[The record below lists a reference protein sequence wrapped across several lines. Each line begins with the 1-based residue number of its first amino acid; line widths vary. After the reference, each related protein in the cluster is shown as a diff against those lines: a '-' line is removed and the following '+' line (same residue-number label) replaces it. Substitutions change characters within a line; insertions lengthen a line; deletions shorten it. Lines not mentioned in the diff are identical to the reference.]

1 MFIIIQLKPSYYN
14 LLARNGAPTLYDFP
28 LQQASACDNIK
39 PIETLCWDRSMSNLP
54 DDVAYTLEKVNRA
67 IEKSPGSINKI
78 PDDDQPY
85 EPDHKVYMKA
95 YDRGGN
101 LLFAYDIFR
110 SEGRWVMRESKG
122 AAARKVQ
129 NDMYLTTKYVFQEAL
144 ADEMLQVLKICEN
157 RLEEYEIE
165 EWWVQSFSPHA
176 TTREMG
182 TAEQKRAHRIEKR
195 FAKMEVREGLSDEWK
210 EKGRLSL
217 LKYLVLYA
225 QTSGEGH
232 SRCACCPEKAR
243 AICNGCKIAK
253 FCSQKCLA
261 KTWKSHK
268 QVCHL
273 LSGQTQDYNVS
284 LHTTSLRPLLKI
296 GGGMLGID
304 FDVF

>member
-1 MFIIIQLKPSYYN
+1 
-14 LLARNGAPTLYDFP
+14 
-28 LQQASACDNIK
+28 
-39 PIETLCWDRSMSNLP
+39 MSNLP

-85 EPDHKVYMKA
+85 EPDHRVYMKA
-95 YDRGGN
+95 YDRGEN

-110 SEGRWVMRESKG
+110 SEGHWVMRESKG
-122 AAARKVQ
+122 VEARKVQ

-144 ADEMLQVLKICEN
+144 AEEMLQVLKICEN

-165 EWWVQSFSPHA
+165 EWWVQNFTPHE

-182 TAEQKRAHRIEKR
+182 TAERKRTRRIQKR
-195 FAKMEVREGLSDEWK
+195 FAKTEVREGLSDEWK
-210 EKGRLSL
+210 EKGRLPL

-225 QTSGEGH
+225 QTSGDGH
-232 SRCACCPEKAR
+232 SRCACCPEKAT
-243 AICNGCKIAK
+243 ATCNGCKIAK

-304 FDVF
+304 FDEI